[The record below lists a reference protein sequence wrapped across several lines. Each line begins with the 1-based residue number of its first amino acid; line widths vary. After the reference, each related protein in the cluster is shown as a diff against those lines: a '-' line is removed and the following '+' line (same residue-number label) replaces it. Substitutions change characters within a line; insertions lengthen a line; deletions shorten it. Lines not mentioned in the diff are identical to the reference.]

1 MGLFLSGNNIG
12 ILGSSVSKKTKLGA
26 SVSPLTA
33 ADVRSQEKLGGL
45 GAQTLS
51 LSPYFLLCM
60 KLDCISFISP
70 KMDNLTPFESPAHFE
85 VR

>member
-12 ILGSSVSKKTKLGA
+12 ILGSSVSKKTKLGVP
-26 SVSPLTA
+26 VSPLTA
-33 ADVRSQEKLGGL
+33 ADVQSQEKPGGL

-51 LSPYFLLCM
+51 RYPYFLLYM
-60 KLDCISFISP
+60 KLDCISFSSS
-70 KMDNLTPFESPAHFE
+70 KMDNLTPFKSPAHFE